1 MKKIAVGKFT
11 RLGAA
16 CALTLLSACSTVPLS
31 TKDKSEGGTDTG
43 TAGNVPFDQVRD
55 SGPAAP
61 VDMLA
66 APEVT
71 PVREPIGVAG
81 NKSPYVVNGVK
92 YQVLKG
98 VKGYRERGKASWY
111 GTKFHG
117 RKTANGEVYNMYA
130 LSAAHKTLPL
140 PSYAKVTNLDNGRS
154 IIVRINDRGPFVPG
168 RIIDLSYT
176 AAQKLGYIDRGVARV
191 EVEALDP
198 ASLPS
203 ATEMLA
209 KEKAAAGN
217 GLPEDASF
225 KLPENTYLQVGA
237 YGSASQA
244 EEVRGQLAAAFGYPV
259 SVSPVKRDGKMLYR
273 VRIGPIAQQRAL
285 AALRESVEQQ
295 DYGQPQV
302 VVD

>member
-1 MKKIAVGKFT
+1 MKIRKIAAKAAGFARFGTGLALVL
-11 RLGAA
+11 LG
-16 CALTLLSACSTVPLS
+16 ACSTVPLQ
-31 TKDKSEGGTDTG
+31 D
-43 TAGNVPFDQVRD
+43 AGKAKVEPEDVPFDQVRD
-55 SGPAAP
+55 SGPDVP

-66 APEVT
+66 TPEVT

-92 YQVLKG
+92 YRVLKG
-98 VKGYRERGKASWY
+98 VKGYNERGHASWY

-154 IIVRINDRGPFVPG
+154 IIVRVNDRGPFVPG

-176 AAQKLGYIDRGVARV
+176 AAQKLGYIDKGVARV
-191 EVEALDP
+191 EVVALDP
-198 ASLPS
+198 ESLPS
-203 ATEMLA
+203 ATESLA
-209 KEKAAAGN
+209 VEKDAAARK
-217 GLPEDASF
+217 GLPQDASF
-225 KLPENTYLQVGA
+225 KLPENTFLQVGA
-237 YGSASQA
+237 YSSASQA
-244 EEVRGQLAAAFGYPV
+244 EEIRGQLAAAFGYPV
-259 SVSPVKRDGKMLYR
+259 SVSPINRDGKMLYR

-285 AALRESVEQQ
+285 AALRESVEQENL
-295 DYGQPQV
+295 GQPQV